1 MIKLVYILLCAAVL
15 SYTTVFTAQAY
26 TLIEQ
31 ANQFDMLMKQAQ
43 SGPVEAQTEL
53 GRAYLERKGV
63 PKNPSQADVVVVSKD
78 KQSSD
83 KLDLNNN
90 FVWYLKAAQQGDA
103 GGQNFQGMMYKNGL
117 GVEKDSQQALN
128 WHKKA
133 AGQDS
138 PTAEKIA
145 AAAIK
150 AERAAE
156 PAAETETAQITVE
169 PEPEKA
175 EPAAELQA
183 EAEIEPAAAEVTNE
197 IKTESP
203 LKRQTLPGDDEV
215 APLIPEDKFFALEP
229 QQGESLLE
237 EYNLDKLQEYA
248 AGADACD
255 EARKWYNEGLNLSDD
270 SVQEAA
276 YYQRAIELC
285 PDFAAA
291 HNRLGEVYKS
301 RGEYESALKEF
312 DQAKKWSLLNEPGID
327 QRGNRS
333 LLVDQFI
340 NQGEIYRM
348 QGRYDL
354 AAENFK
360 RALRIN
366 PDSRVAMN
374 QLQYVN
380 KMSGKYD
387 NIILPFLQKISSPI
401 FTRTPGM
408 TLPRGIFSFGFL
420 FRYWQQEADLTED
433 MFIGEIPD
441 LVQQQLPLER
451 RTEVLQAVL
460 DLRYGL
466 TDNFTIGLFPRWS
479 SIGAKTPDF
488 EESTVTGLGDTNLL
502 TKYQFWATRKTRIS
516 LFGLLSIPTGDE
528 DAEGGRFGATIPL
541 GSGSFNFTP
550 GIAFTTVKEYLEA
563 PLTIHS
569 NISYRITNDEV
580 VPDELRCDLAISY
593 PFSPDINSFM
603 ELNYRWRNS
612 YIHPQTLTINRD
624 RPPWQGGPVK
634 FETTL
639 KEESGHTLFLSPGFQ
654 FIFYKDIR
662 LNVGVQIP
670 LIKPEGG
677 WAEKFVVNFG
687 IRGFWEWW

>member
-26 TLIEQ
+26 TLLEQ

-103 GGQNFQGMMYKNGL
+103 GGQNYQGMIYENGL
-117 GVEKDSQQALN
+117 GVEKDYQQALN
-128 WHKKA
+128 WYKKA
-133 AGQDS
+133 ASQES

-145 AAAIK
+145 AAEIK
-150 AERAAE
+150 AE
-156 PAAETETAQITVE
+156 
-169 PEPEKA
+169 PEPDKA

-183 EAEIEPAAAEVTNE
+183 EAEIEPTAAEVTEE
-197 IKTESP
+197 IKTENP
-203 LKRQTLPGDDEV
+203 LKQQTLPGDEEV

-229 QQGESLLE
+229 QQRESLLG

-248 AGADACD
+248 AGAGACD

-312 DQAKKWSLLNEPGID
+312 NQAKKWSLLNEPGMD

-387 NIILPFLQKISSPI
+387 NIILPFLQRISSPI

-408 TLPRGIFSFGFL
+408 ALPKGVFSFGFL

-441 LVQQQLPLER
+441 LVQQVLPLER
-451 RTEVLQAVL
+451 RTDVLQVVL

-466 TDNFTIGLFPRWS
+466 TDNFTIGLYPRWS
-479 SIGAKTPDF
+479 TIWASTSYTP
-488 EESTVTGLGDTNLL
+488 
-502 TKYQFWATRKTRIS
+502 WR
-516 LFGLLSIPTGDE
+516 
-528 DAEGGRFGATIPL
+528 GR
-541 GSGSFNFTP
+541 
-550 GIAFTTVKEYLEA
+550 
-563 PLTIHS
+563 
-569 NISYRITNDEV
+569 
-580 VPDELRCDLAISY
+580 
-593 PFSPDINSFM
+593 
-603 ELNYRWRNS
+603 
-612 YIHPQTLTINRD
+612 
-624 RPPWQGGPVK
+624 
-634 FETTL
+634 
-639 KEESGHTLFLSPGFQ
+639 
-654 FIFYKDIR
+654 
-662 LNVGVQIP
+662 
-670 LIKPEGG
+670 
-677 WAEKFVVNFG
+677 
-687 IRGFWEWW
+687 

>member
-1 MIKLVYILLCAAVL
+1 MLIKFVYILLWAAVL
-15 SYTTVFTAQAY
+15 SYTTVFAAQVY
-26 TLIEQ
+26 TPPEQ
-31 ANQFDMLMKQAQ
+31 VNQSDMPMKQAQ
-43 SGPVEAQTEL
+43 SGSVEAEI
-53 GRAYLERKGV
+53 E
-63 PKNPSQADVVVVSKD
+63 P
-78 KQSSD
+78 
-83 KLDLNNN
+83 
-90 FVWYLKAAQQGDA
+90 
-103 GGQNFQGMMYKNGL
+103 
-117 GVEKDSQQALN
+117 
-128 WHKKA
+128 
-133 AGQDS
+133 
-138 PTAEKIA
+138 
-145 AAAIK
+145 
-150 AERAAE
+150 AE
-156 PAAETETAQITVE
+156 PAEETETAEITVE

-183 EAEIEPAAAEVTNE
+183 EAEIEPAAAEVTKE

-203 LKRQTLPGDDEV
+203 LKQQPLPGDEEE
-215 APLIPEDKFFALEP
+215 APLIPDDKLFALGP
-229 QQGESLLE
+229 QQRESLLE
-237 EYNLDKLQEYA
+237 EYNLDKLKENA
-248 AGADACD
+248 AGTDACD
-255 EARKWYNEGLNLSDD
+255 EARKWYNEGLNLYDD
-270 SVQEAA
+270 SAQEAA

-312 DQAKKWSLLNEPGID
+312 NQAKKWSLLNEPGID

-354 AAENFK
+354 AAGQFK

-380 KMSGKYD
+380 KMSGRYD
-387 NIILPFLQKISSPI
+387 NIVLPFLQRISSPI

-420 FRYWQQEADLTED
+420 TRYWEQEADLTED
-433 MFIGEIPD
+433 MFIGARPP
-441 LVQQQLPLER
+441 LVWVPLPAKR
-451 RTEVLQAVL
+451 STDVLQVVL

-466 TDNFTIGLFPRWS
+466 TDNITIGLFPRWS
-479 SIGAKTPDF
+479 TLWADDLVGSSGDAK
-488 EESTVTGLGDTNLL
+488 VTGLGDTNLL

-528 DAEGGRFGATIPL
+528 DAVGESGRVRRNIPL

-563 PLTIHS
+563 PLTIHA
-569 NISYRITNDEV
+569 NISYRITNGEV
-580 VPDELRCDLAISY
+580 VPDELRCDLAITY
-593 PFSPDINSFM
+593 PFSPAINSFM
-603 ELNYRWRNS
+603 ELNYRWRDS
-612 YIHPQTLTINRD
+612 FIQPLFVTTMPPPPSTGPMVPDPVRVDFTL
-624 RPPWQGGPVK
+624 QEK
-634 FETTL
+634 
-639 KEESGHTLFLSPGFQ
+639 SGYTLFLSPGFQ
-654 FIFYKDIR
+654 FILDKDIR

-687 IRGFWEWW
+687 IRGFWDWW

>member
-1 MIKLVYILLCAAVL
+1 M
-15 SYTTVFTAQAY
+15 
-26 TLIEQ
+26 
-31 ANQFDMLMKQAQ
+31 
-43 SGPVEAQTEL
+43 
-53 GRAYLERKGV
+53 
-63 PKNPSQADVVVVSKD
+63 
-78 KQSSD
+78 
-83 KLDLNNN
+83 
-90 FVWYLKAAQQGDA
+90 
-103 GGQNFQGMMYKNGL
+103 
-117 GVEKDSQQALN
+117 
-128 WHKKA
+128 
-133 AGQDS
+133 
-138 PTAEKIA
+138 
-145 AAAIK
+145 
-150 AERAAE
+150 
-156 PAAETETAQITVE
+156 
-169 PEPEKA
+169 
-175 EPAAELQA
+175 
-183 EAEIEPAAAEVTNE
+183 
-197 IKTESP
+197 
-203 LKRQTLPGDDEV
+203 

-229 QQGESLLE
+229 QQGESLLG

-255 EARKWYNEGLNLSDD
+255 EARKWYKEGLNLSDD

-312 DQAKKWSLLNEPGID
+312 NQAKKWSLLNEPGMD

-408 TLPRGIFSFGFL
+408 ALPKGVFSFGFL

-441 LVQQQLPLER
+441 LVQEQLPLER
-451 RTEVLQAVL
+451 RTDVLQAVL

-466 TDNFTIGLFPRWS
+466 TDNFTIGLYPRWS
-479 SIGAKTPDF
+479 TIWASSSVNPWREDKVSGI
-488 EESTVTGLGDTNLL
+488 GDTNLL
-502 TKYQFWATRKTRIS
+502 LKYQFWATRKTRIS

-528 DAEGGRFGATIPL
+528 DAKAGRLGFTIPL

-550 GIAFTTVKEYLEA
+550 GIAYTTVKEYLEA

-603 ELNYRWRNS
+603 ELNYRWRDS
-612 YIHPQTLTINRD
+612 FIHPQTITVGRD
-624 RPPWQGGPVK
+624 RPMFSGGQAQ
-634 FETTL
+634 FETAI
-639 KEESGHTLFLSPGFQ
+639 EEKSGHTLFLSPGFQ
-654 FIFYKDIR
+654 FILYKDIR

-670 LIKPEGG
+670 LIKPEG
-677 WAEKFVVNFG
+677 
-687 IRGFWEWW
+687 

>member
-1 MIKLVYILLCAAVL
+1 ML
-15 SYTTVFTAQAY
+15 SYTTVFAAQAY
-26 TLIEQ
+26 TLLEQ

-43 SGPVEAQTEL
+43 SGPVEAQIEL

-103 GGQNFQGMMYKNGL
+103 GGQNFQGMMYENGL

-145 AAAIK
+145 AAEIK
-150 AERAAE
+150 AEPEPDKAEPAAEPQAEAEIEPAE
-156 PAAETETAQITVE
+156 PAAETETAEITVE
-169 PEPEKA
+169 PEPENT

-229 QQGESLLE
+229 QQRESLLG

-312 DQAKKWSLLNEPGID
+312 NQAKKWSLLNEPGMD

-408 TLPRGIFSFGFL
+408 ALPRGIFSFGFL
-420 FRYWQQEADLTED
+420 FRYWKQEANLTED

-441 LVQQQLPLER
+441 LVQADQLPFER
-451 RTEVLQAVL
+451 RTDVLQVVL

-479 SIGAKTPDF
+479 SIWAKTLD
-488 EESTVTGLGDTNLL
+488 
-502 TKYQFWATRKTRIS
+502 
-516 LFGLLSIPTGDE
+516 
-528 DAEGGRFGATIPL
+528 
-541 GSGSFNFTP
+541 
-550 GIAFTTVKEYLEA
+550 
-563 PLTIHS
+563 
-569 NISYRITNDEV
+569 
-580 VPDELRCDLAISY
+580 
-593 PFSPDINSFM
+593 
-603 ELNYRWRNS
+603 
-612 YIHPQTLTINRD
+612 PQKKVR
-624 RPPWQGGPVK
+624 
-634 FETTL
+634 
-639 KEESGHTLFLSPGFQ
+639 
-654 FIFYKDIR
+654 
-662 LNVGVQIP
+662 
-670 LIKPEGG
+670 
-677 WAEKFVVNFG
+677 
-687 IRGFWEWW
+687 

>member
-1 MIKLVYILLCAAVL
+1 
-15 SYTTVFTAQAY
+15 
-26 TLIEQ
+26 
-31 ANQFDMLMKQAQ
+31 MKQTQ
-43 SGPVEAQTEL
+43 PGSVEAQIKP
-53 GRAYLERKGV
+53 GRAYPEGKGV

-90 FVWYLKAAQQGDA
+90 FVWYLKTAEQGDA
-103 GGQNFQGMMYKNGL
+103 GGQNSPGMIYENGM
-117 GVEKDSQQALN
+117 GVEKDYQQALN
-128 WHKKA
+128 WYTKA
-133 AGQDS
+133 ASQDS
-138 PTAEKIA
+138 PTTEKIA
-145 AAAIK
+145 AAEIK
-150 AERAAE
+150 DEPEPDKAE
-156 PAAETETAQITVE
+156 PAVELQAEAEIEPAVSIEETETAEITVE

-175 EPAAELQA
+175 EPAAE
-183 EAEIEPAAAEVTNE
+183 VTKE
-197 IKTESP
+197 IKTASP
-203 LKRQTLPGDDEV
+203 QKRQPLPGDEEE

-229 QQGESLLE
+229 QQRESLLE
-237 EYNLDKLQEYA
+237 EYNLERLKENA

-255 EARKWYNEGLNLSDD
+255 EAREWYNEGLDLSDD

-312 DQAKKWSLLNEPGID
+312 NQAKKWSLLTEPGIE

-333 LLVDQFI
+333 LLAGQFI
-340 NQGEIYRM
+340 NQGEIHRM
-348 QGRYDL
+348 KGRYDL
-354 AAENFK
+354 AAEQFK

-366 PDSRVAMN
+366 PGSRVAMN

-387 NIILPFLQKISSPI
+387 NIVLPLLQSISSPI
-401 FTRTPGM
+401 FTMTPGM
-408 TLPRGIFSFGFL
+408 TLPKKVFSFGFL
-420 FRYWQQEADLTED
+420 FRYWEQEATLSED
-433 MFIGEIPD
+433 MIVEGEFPDIGRRS
-441 LVQQQLPLER
+441 LPFER
-451 RTEVLQAVL
+451 TTDVLQVVL

-479 SIGAKTPDF
+479 TIWTNMSLNPSVQQKA
-488 EESTVTGLGDTNLL
+488 TGIGDTNLL
-502 TKYQFWATRKTRIS
+502 TKYQFWATRNTRIS
-516 LFGLLSIPTGDE
+516 LFHLLSIPTGDE
-528 DAEGGRFGATIPL
+528 DAKSEGFGAIVPL
-541 GSGSFNFTP
+541 GSGSFNFRP
-550 GIAFTTVKEYLEA
+550 GIAFTTKKEYLEA

-593 PFSPDINSFM
+593 PF
-603 ELNYRWRNS
+603 
-612 YIHPQTLTINRD
+612 TIGRA
-624 RPPWQGGPVK
+624 RPPAMGGIDPLDI
-634 FETTL
+634 TI
-639 KEESGHTLFLSPGFQ
+639 EEKSGHTLFLSPGFQ
-654 FIFYKDIR
+654 FILGKDIR

-677 WAEKFVVNFG
+677 WAEKLVVNFG
-687 IRGFWEWW
+687 LRGFWDWW

>member
-15 SYTTVFTAQAY
+15 PYTTVFAAQAY
-26 TLIEQ
+26 TLLEQ

-43 SGPVEAQTEL
+43 SGSAEAQIEL
-53 GRAYLERKGV
+53 GQAYLERKGM

-103 GGQNFQGMMYKNGL
+103 GGQNYLGMMYENGL
-117 GVEKDSQQALN
+117 GVEKDYQQALN

-133 AGQDS
+133 ASQDS

-145 AAAIK
+145 AAEIK
-150 AERAAE
+150 AE
-156 PAAETETAQITVE
+156 
-169 PEPEKA
+169 PEPDKA

-183 EAEIEPAAAEVTNE
+183 EAEIEPAAPDVTEE
-197 IKTESP
+197 IKTENP
-203 LKRQTLPGDDEV
+203 LKRQTLPGDEEV

-237 EYNLDKLQEYA
+237 GYNLDKLQEYA

-255 EARKWYNEGLNLSDD
+255 EARKWYKEGLNLSDD

-301 RGEYESALKEF
+301 RGEYESALNEF
-312 DQAKKWSLLNEPGID
+312 NEAKKWSLLNEPGMD

-408 TLPRGIFSFGFL
+408 ALPKGIFSFGFL

-441 LVQQQLPLER
+441 LVQQVLPLER
-451 RTEVLQAVL
+451 RTDVLQAVL

-479 SIGAKTPDF
+479 AISAKVSESS
-488 EESTVTGLGDTNLL
+488 EENRANGLGDTNLL
-502 TKYQFWATRKTRIS
+502 LKYQFWATRKTRIS

-528 DAEGGRFGATIPL
+528 DAEGGRFGVTIPL

-550 GIAFTTVKEYLEA
+550 GIAYTTVKEYLEA

-603 ELNYRWRNS
+603 ELNYRWRDS
-612 YIHPQTLTINRD
+612 YTHPQTLITGRNV
-624 RPPWQGGPVK
+624 PPWLGGPVK

-654 FIFYKDIR
+654 FILYKDIR
-662 LNVGVQIP
+662 LNVGAQIP

-687 IRGFWEWW
+687 IRGFWDWW